1 MLPSLFSVNAVINA
15 RKDKAIAEVK
25 AVRLADKRREL
36 EKEMD
41 KWFYGLTTNQQADF
55 AINFWDNMDF
65 EDKKEE
71 YYIK

>member
-1 MLPSLFSVNAVINA
+1 MHSD
-15 RKDKAIAEVK
+15 KDNWNTYYFKQM
-25 AVRLADKRREL
+25 EL

-55 AINFWDNMDF
+55 ACNFWGELSF

-71 YYIK
+71 YYIE